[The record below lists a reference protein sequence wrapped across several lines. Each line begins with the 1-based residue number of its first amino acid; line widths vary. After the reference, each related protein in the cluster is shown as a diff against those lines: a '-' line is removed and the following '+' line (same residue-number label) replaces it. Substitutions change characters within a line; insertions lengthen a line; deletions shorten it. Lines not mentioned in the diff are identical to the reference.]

1 MTDRD
6 AVYVESLRKRL
17 EESGYGVG
25 AEFLPN
31 LGREEKVEFLMGL
44 TVFSVPA
51 VYSEAFG
58 LYVLEAL
65 AAGVPV
71 VQPRHAAF
79 PEVVEATGGGRLFEA
94 GNAESLAVAL
104 EELLLD
110 RAEARR
116 LGAAGRDAVFA
127 KYGMEHLASACLD
140 LTREMIDLHGGRS

>member
-1 MTDRD
+1 
-6 AVYVESLRKRL
+6 
-17 EESGYGVG
+17 
-25 AEFLPN
+25 
-31 LGREEKVEFLMGL
+31 MGL

-110 RAEARR
+110 RADARR
-116 LGAAGRDAVFA
+116 LGAAGRAASPRPASSAAAAARPCFCLPA
-127 KYGMEHLASACLD
+127 LAGTSARAGSAAAGAPAC
-140 LTREMIDLHGGRS
+140 GRAQRWALPLAGCGRAA

>member
-1 MTDRD
+1 
-6 AVYVESLRKRL
+6 
-17 EESGYGVG
+17 
-25 AEFLPN
+25 
-31 LGREEKVEFLMGL
+31 
-44 TVFSVPA
+44 VFSVPA